1 MPEQEELAVS
11 KIAYVILVWQLER
24 VLHIKFPGEVSRA
37 QEAGF
42 VSCTTYTCMSMVQVA
57 QYRYSTTVH
66 SLSSPFI
73 YRDTMSS

>member
-1 MPEQEELAVS
+1 MPEKEELAIS
-11 KIAYVILVWQLER
+11 KVAYVILPWQVER

-42 VSCTTYTCMSMVQVA
+42 VSSTTYMSMVQVA
-57 QYRYSTTVH
+57 QYTYSTTVH